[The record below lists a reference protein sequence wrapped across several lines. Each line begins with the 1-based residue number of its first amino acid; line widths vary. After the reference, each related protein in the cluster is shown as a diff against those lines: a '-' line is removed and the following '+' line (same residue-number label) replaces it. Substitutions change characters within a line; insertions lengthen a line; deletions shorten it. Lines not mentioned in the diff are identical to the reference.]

1 MTTDPQSVAADFYAQ
16 IEKAWNAGDGAAFG
30 EPFAAAASFVDSR
43 GQAHDGAPAIAG
55 GHQGIFETVYRGS
68 TVQYDLDLAR
78 NVTDSVVLTRADATL
93 HVPGGP
99 LAGTHHSR
107 LTAVLQQTGDGWVAV
122 SFHNT
127 LVGGGVRPRS
137 DGEQPAGAQA

>member
-30 EPFAAAASFVDSR
+30 EPFAEDASFVDIR
-43 GQAHDGAPAIAG
+43 GQAHDGSAAIAG
-55 GHQGIFETVYRGS
+55 GHQGIFDTVYRGS
-68 TVQYDLDLAR
+68 TVQYDPDLAR
-78 NVTDSVVLTRADATL
+78 TITDSVVLTRANATL

-107 LTAVLQQTGDGWVAV
+107 LTAVLHDTGKGWVAV

-127 LVGGGVRPRS
+127 LVGGGVRPQS
-137 DGEQPAGAQA
+137 GGEAPVGAQA